1 MQWLADYWWI
11 ILLVLIGMVWNG
23 MKALLKV
30 DHKSFLSN
38 KPELPPHRDNNA
50 EWDKDD
56 DWPKN
61 NKPPLFSSYN
71 KGQLAL
77 PFVYLLNDH

>member
-1 MQWLADYWWI
+1 MQWFADYWWI

-56 DWPKN
+56 DWPK
-61 NKPPLFSSYN
+61 K
-71 KGQLAL
+71 Q
-77 PFVYLLNDH
+77 

>member
-1 MQWLADYWWI
+1 MARMAATLQFSHLISPKIKVVAMQWLADYWWI

-50 EWDKDD
+50 QWDNDD
-56 DWPKN
+56 DWPK
-61 NKPPLFSSYN
+61 K
-71 KGQLAL
+71 K
-77 PFVYLLNDH
+77 

>member
-30 DHKSFLSN
+30 DHKSF
-38 KPELPPHRDNNA
+38 
-50 EWDKDD
+50 
-56 DWPKN
+56 
-61 NKPPLFSSYN
+61 
-71 KGQLAL
+71 
-77 PFVYLLNDH
+77 

>member
-56 DWPKN
+56 DWPKTISRRSSLHITKGN
-61 NKPPLFSSYN
+61 LRCPLFIY
-71 KGQLAL
+71 
-77 PFVYLLNDH
+77 